1 MIPNKEEPT
10 FMMNTGY
17 KLSSEDNNPNQTFEF
32 TSQSSDGSAET
43 IDPDNA
49 LEAIPSDGTAETIS
63 GDADAT
69 QLPEAGSVDSPTIDL
84 PASGFNSNSKVAA
97 SKPPTKASR
106 PQSRKVET
114 SAIGSIIGNYEV
126 LSVLGKGG
134 MGIVYKARHVTLN
147 RIVALKMILHGLHGG
162 STAIQRFLVE
172 ARAVAALQH
181 PGIVQIFEIAEHNG
195 LPYFSLEFVGGED
208 LHSALKGE
216 PWSAKPAADMVAR
229 CDAVRTR
236 SPDPPSRHQTR
247 KHSPRCGKT
256 PQDI

>member
-162 STAIQRFLVE
+162 STAIQRFLKKPEIKIGGGRQQPLQILDEGIKMFYEQYGQKVYANGTTAKLAIYCSSIPRLETVIAKE
-172 ARAVAALQH
+172 ALEERVVGEGRGRFLGDGG
-181 PGIVQIFEIAEHNG
+181 GIDVDH
-195 LPYFSLEFVGGED
+195 
-208 LHSALKGE
+208 
-216 PWSAKPAADMVAR
+216 
-229 CDAVRTR
+229 
-236 SPDPPSRHQTR
+236 
-247 KHSPRCGKT
+247 
-256 PQDI
+256 